1 MIKYSLQRLGGIAGV
16 GAGENEHARRW
27 AARLELPMMLV
38 VLWIPIQW
46 YLEVQGLLGHAASR
60 GGDWAVWLMFVL
72 ETSVLTALVDD
83 KRTYLLHN
91 WMNPFIILAGLPLI
105 WNITP
110 LAGLLRS
117 LRLLLLL
124 SLLLR
129 FSATLRGILA
139 HNRLGTTLGVSMAV
153 IILAGMLMAAIE
165 PTVAT
170 AWDGI
175 WWAWVTVTTV
185 GYGDIVPVTPAGKL
199 FGAMLIL
206 LGVGLFSLMTAS
218 FSSFF
223 IGRDVSK
230 VEQEIEKDVGRLQ
243 REEFD
248 IHATIERVGRSLSGL
263 EERME
268 ALERKEA
275 QVGKVERRMERDF
288 DRAQQKDSDLRTTLE
303 WIGKSLSRI
312 ERRLDSLE
320 RKARDTSLGDGRD

>member
-1 MIKYSLQRLGGIAGV
+1 MKRYSLQRLGGIAGV
-16 GAGENEHARRW
+16 DAGENERARYW

-46 YLEVQGLLGHAASR
+46 YMEVQGVLSHAASR
-60 GGDWAVWLMFVL
+60 GGDWAVWMTFVL
-72 ETSVLTALVDD
+72 ETSILTVLVDD
-83 KRTYLLHN
+83 KRRYLLHN
-91 WMNPFIILAGLPLI
+91 WLNLFVILAGLPLI
-105 WNITP
+105 WDITP

-124 SLLLR
+124 GLLLR
-129 FSATLRGILA
+129 FSSTLRGILA
-139 HNRLGTTLGVSMAV
+139 HNRLGATLGISMAV

-165 PTVAT
+165 PSVTS
-170 AWDGI
+170 AWNGI

-199 FGAMLIL
+199 FGALLIL

-223 IGRDVSK
+223 IGRDVTK
-230 VEQEIEKDVGRLQ
+230 VEQVLEKDVGRLQ

-263 EERME
+263 EERI
-268 ALERKEA
+268 ATLERREA
-275 QVGKVERRMERDF
+275 RVGEVERRIERDF
-288 DRAQQKDSDLRTTLE
+288 EQVQQKDVDLHRVIE
-303 WIGKSLSRI
+303 QVGASLSRI
-312 ERRLDSLE
+312 EARLESLE
-320 RKARDTSLGDGRD
+320 RRGRQTSRKDGRG